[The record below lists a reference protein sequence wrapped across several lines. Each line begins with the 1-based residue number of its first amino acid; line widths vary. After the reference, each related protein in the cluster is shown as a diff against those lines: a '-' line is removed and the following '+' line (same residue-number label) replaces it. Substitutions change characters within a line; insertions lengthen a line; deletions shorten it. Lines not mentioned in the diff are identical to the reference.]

1 MKRKPNLQI
10 LNLKSRNTSS
20 SILARIL
27 LLSITI
33 YMTPVQPQ
41 LPSNPISYPATL
53 IAIVGPSGSG
63 KSTSLRNLPPEST
76 AIADCERKGM
86 PFRTKQTLFSP
97 NTVQNFKDWFTKQVK
112 DPAIKIIVVDSMTAL
127 VDMSQSECEISYKGF
142 DIWKHY
148 NDSIGD
154 LCRIFKTS
162 GKCVVITAL
171 DEIVQMPDLAGNMVT
186 QRRIYVQGKEW
197 ANKGIES
204 ECLAV
209 WYSHGK
215 KPKTGGAIEY
225 LFGTQ
230 TDGITKSK
238 TPQFWGLS
246 DPEPNDLHAVL
257 MKAAKNI
264 AQ

>member
-1 MKRKPNLQI
+1 
-10 LNLKSRNTSS
+10 
-20 SILARIL
+20 
-27 LLSITI
+27 
-33 YMTPVQPQ
+33 MTPITNPPSNKPAAAQPD
-41 LPSNPISYPATL
+41 LPSNPYPRTL
-53 IAIVGPSGSG
+53 IAVVGPSGTG
-63 KSTSLRNLPPEST
+63 KSTSLRNLPPEAS

-86 PFRTKQTLFSP
+86 PFRTKHELFAP
-97 NTVQNFKDWFTKQVK
+97 NTVRDFKDWFARQVK
-112 DPAIKIIVVDSMTAL
+112 NPAINVIVIDSMTAL
-127 VDMSQSECEISYKGF
+127 IDLLQTECEASYKGF
-142 DIWKHY
+142 DIWKYY
-148 NDSIGD
+148 NDGIGE
-154 LCRIFKTS
+154 LCRLFKTS

-171 DEIVQMPDLAGNMVT
+171 DEIVQMPDTMGNMTT

-215 KPKTGGAIEY
+215 KRKEDGRIDY

-238 TPQFWGLS
+238 TPQFWGLN

-257 MKAAKNI
+257 LKAGKAINS
-264 AQ
+264 